1 MNFGSFMTSPAFM
14 IVGLAAIAG
23 WVFTTWLR
31 MRHGYP
37 LEGTWGQEI
46 KPVASNE
53 TIERL
58 RLVTQENAQ
67 MAAEL
72 GALKD
77 RISVLERIATDSGS
91 RLSLEIDNLRH

>member
-1 MNFGSFMTSPAFM
+1 MDFYSFLQSPGFIIIGIAG
-14 IVGLAAIAG
+14 VAG
-23 WVFTTWLR
+23 WVVTTWLR

-37 LEGTWGQEI
+37 LEGAWGQEI
-46 KPVASNE
+46 KPVTSNE
-53 TIERL
+53 TVERL

-77 RISVLERIATDSGS
+77 RVQTLERIATDSGS
-91 RLSLEIDNLRH
+91 RLAREIDGLRH

>member
-1 MNFGSFMTSPAFM
+1 MDYASFVPSPAFI
-14 IVGLAAIAG
+14 IVGLAAIGG
-23 WVFTTWLR
+23 WVVTTWLR

-46 KPVASNE
+46 KPVTTNE
-53 TIERL
+53 TTERL

-77 RISVLERIATDSGS
+77 RVQTLERIATDSGT
-91 RLSLEIDNLRH
+91 RLANEIDGLRH